1 MLKWI
6 CSSTQ
11 AVQSTVPPIQERL
24 HLILTVYSTANLKP
38 FFQVAGVR
46 TLNRQWSRV
55 GSTGA
60 KAPRTRRR
68 AGAQSRHCAAA
79 ALSSSLAPSSLGGF
93 LSLAAP
99 PAAATATAALLPPAH
114 PGLASLPARRGATTA
129 AWRGG
134 CKIAAMWFGG
144 GGGTERSGR
153 TPTWE
158 RANQNFFFPPV
169 LVWFWWALSPLCLVR
184 LTVSRLPSV
193 RTRMWA
199 RAGHWAQSQ
208 AASCWAQMGLG
219 RLLGFESLWTS
230 TQHVFFFSFTF
241 SCSVYYWVF
250 LRRVWWCYIRTNLKG
265 FDDLQTCRWLK
276 VPHVLLPGLWHVII
290 FLKSIANYWIIL
302 LKELVVH

>member
-1 MLKWI
+1 M
-6 CSSTQ
+6 
-11 AVQSTVPPIQERL
+11 
-24 HLILTVYSTANLKP
+24 
-38 FFQVAGVR
+38 
-46 TLNRQWSRV
+46 NRQWSRV

-99 PAAATATAALLPPAH
+99 PQPPPPPPSSPRTPASRASPPAAAPP
-114 PGLASLPARRGATTA
+114 PRRGAA
-129 AWRGG
+129 AARSPPCDSEVVGG
-134 CKIAAMWFGG
+134 
-144 GGGTERSGR
+144 RSGVGVLR
-153 TPTWE
+153 PESE
-158 RANQNFFFPPV
+158 RIKIFFFPPV

-230 TQHVFFFSFTF
+230 TQHVFFVSFTF

-250 LRRVWWCYIRTNLKG
+250 LRRV
-265 FDDLQTCRWLK
+265 
-276 VPHVLLPGLWHVII
+276 
-290 FLKSIANYWIIL
+290 
-302 LKELVVH
+302 

>member
-79 ALSSSLAPSSLGGF
+79 ALSLARALQPRRLPVP
-93 LSLAAP
+93 AAP
-99 PAAATATAALLPPAH
+99 PAAATPPPPSPRA
-114 PGLASLPARRGATTA
+114 PRPREPPARRGATTA

-158 RANQNFFFPPV
+158 RENQKFFFPPV
-169 LVWFWWALSPLCLVR
+169 LVWFWWALSPPLCLVR